1 MFGLSTAGT
10 EFFHDQHT
18 MGQSNVDQVHHS
30 ARQECSQRIRHPHL
44 FHHDALEFLQLV
56 YLWAHMSKRQPGDP
70 FLSHRS
76 RAGRLTCLV
85 YTQVCQAITNCAN
98 DFGLNPKWFKPHC
111 IRMASP
117 TALRAAGGSDGQ
129 ILNLG
134 RWKSVPTS
142 LVYQG
147 SSTTSNN
154 RVLQLIA
161 DPTLFTSS
169 DIVLSRVLPPT
180 KANRQHTVRRF

>member
-1 MFGLSTAGT
+1 MNF
-10 EFFHDQHT
+10 EIKH
-18 MGQSNVDQVHHS
+18 
-30 ARQECSQRIRHPHL
+30 
-44 FHHDALEFLQLV
+44 
-56 YLWAHMSKRQPGDP
+56 
-70 FLSHRS
+70 
-76 RAGRLTCLV
+76 
-85 YTQVCQAITNCAN
+85 
-98 DFGLNPKWFKPHC
+98 FKPHC

-147 SSTTSNN
+147 SSTKNN
-154 RVLQLIA
+154 KGVLQLIA